1 VDAPLRRT
9 VRVDLTKEA
18 QAMKRQIAVLVAFSL
33 AGSAS
38 IASANEAWLLVSR
51 DAHHVLVHATD
62 AGFKTVQRLGDL
74 TVYANANGKL
84 AVLSR
89 DKVAQKGSLLVIDKK
104 TRKVEANWPVD
115 AYPVSLLV
123 GPSEEMILS
132 DGAAYFASVRYA
144 SDGLSIDRNILGG
157 TFDINRVSL
166 ADGTLESFPIPE
178 EVNYPK
184 LVLADGVVMV
194 RTTTTAKVWA
204 FDAARG
210 ELQEMSGMPPS
221 KGQVETLAD
230 SGAPANVSAYSGSVL
245 TLPNQTKVF
254 VDKAT
259 GSVQKVSKGGTPEVL
274 WDVLKEVPGAS
285 PSVTRIIA
293 MSDNA
298 TK

>member
-1 VDAPLRRT
+1 
-9 VRVDLTKEA
+9 
-18 QAMKRQIAVLVAFSL
+18 MKKQIAVLIGFSL

-38 IASANEAWLLVSR
+38 VASAKEAWLLVSK
-51 DAHHVLVHATD
+51 DAHQVLVHATD

-89 DKVAQKGSLLVIDKK
+89 DKLARKGNLLVIDKK
-104 TRKVEANWPVD
+104 TRKVEVNWPVD
-115 AYPVSLLV
+115 AYPVGLLD

-144 SDGLSIDRNILGG
+144 SDGMSIDRNILGG
-157 TFDINRVSL
+157 TFDLNRVSL
-166 ADGTLESFPIPE
+166 ADGTLKSFPIPE

-184 LVLADGVVMV
+184 LVLANGVVMV
-194 RTTTTAKVWA
+194 RATTTAKVWA

-221 KGQVETLAD
+221 KGQVKSLAD
-230 SGAPANVSAYSGSVL
+230 SGTPANVRAYSGSML
-245 TLPNQTKVF
+245 ALPNKAKVF

-274 WDVLKEVPGAS
+274 WDVRKEAPGAS
-285 PSVTRIIA
+285 LSETRIIA
-293 MSDNA
+293 MSDNS